1 MKQAIRT
8 FIGKA
13 DKKRQLELEA
23 LLAEI
28 AQDLG
33 GNSHSTFGE
42 VRRLHFASLVLFE
55 DKCDGYGAYL
65 VCEVNFDGP
74 FARVLAELIEHVGQS
89 LYRAFRCCADYPAGD
104 SYDKATLAA
113 YLLDHTQRPHAFHIG
128 NPGRTVERIRAEAR
142 LREAFEERLDA
153 AVQSG
158 DVSDASSARR
168 LLQEFVAGNDEWA
181 WVRDVEPRVTVRDS
195 LLPWATGSAAVLAL
209 IAGRRVFVPL
219 GIVGLLMLRQQER
232 RDPMWSEQ
240 PDQEH
245 VRRLDEQEDVADQNH
260 MANLAIVKP
269 GPFRRILLRL
279 VLGLVDTVARGST
292 KGTLSGIPSIH
303 YAHWSQID
311 GGRRLLFLS
320 NFDGSWENYLDDFID
335 KASAGLTAVWSNTV
349 GFPRTCWLFRG
360 GARDGP
366 RFKAVARARQSVTNV
381 WYSAYPTLTVQQID
395 RNSAIR
401 EGLFAP
407 LTRGEEA
414 AWLRNL

>member
-33 GNSHSTFGE
+33 GNSHITFGE
-42 VRRLHFASLVLFE
+42 VSRLHFASLVLFE

-74 FARVLAELIEHVGQS
+74 FARFLDELIEHVGQS

-104 SYDKATLAA
+104 SYDQATLAA
-113 YLLDHTQRPHAFHIG
+113 YLRDHTQRPHAFHIG
-128 NPGRTVERIRAEAR
+128 NPGRTVERIRAEAG
-142 LREAFEERLDA
+142 LREALEQRLDA
-153 AVQSG
+153 VIQSG
-158 DVSDASSARR
+158 DASDASAARG
-168 LLQEFVAGNDEWA
+168 LLQVFVSGNDDWA
-181 WVRDVEPRVTVRDS
+181 WVRDLKPRVTLRDR
-195 LLPWATGSAAVLAL
+195 LLPWATGAAAVLAL
-209 IAGRRVFVPL
+209 IAGRRVLVPL
-219 GIVGLLMLRQQER
+219 GIVGAFMLRQRET
-232 RDPMWSEQ
+232 RDPVWPGLPDPEQ
-240 PDQEH
+240 
-245 VRRLDEQEDVADQNH
+245 VRRLDEQEDRAVQNH
-260 MANLAIVKP
+260 MANMSIVKP
-269 GPFRRILLRL
+269 ELFRRILLRL
-279 VLGLVDTVARGST
+279 VLGLVNTVARGST

-303 YAHWSQID
+303 YAHWSEID
-311 GGRRLLFLS
+311 GGRRLLFMS

-349 GFPRTCWLFRG
+349 GFPRTRWLVRG

-366 RFKAVARARQSVTNV
+366 RFKAVARDRQSVTNV

-407 LTRGEEA
+407 LTPAEEA